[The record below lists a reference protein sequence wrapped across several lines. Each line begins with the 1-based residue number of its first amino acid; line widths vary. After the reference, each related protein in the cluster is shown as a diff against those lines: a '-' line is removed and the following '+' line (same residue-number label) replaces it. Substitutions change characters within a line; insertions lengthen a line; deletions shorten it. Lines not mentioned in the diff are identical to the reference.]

1 MSLSVVTEPKAILGP
16 ARGERPQVWSS
27 FFEPRFG
34 QRNPEFEMGLWFFRP
49 VQHDPN
55 LSIRIMLVSGQDGKG
70 PTSAVARPWSV
81 SFSLPVMSSIRRRRL
96 L

>member
-34 QRNPEFEMGLWFFRP
+34 QRNPEFEMGFWFFRP

-55 LSIRIMLVSGQDGKG
+55 LASVSCWCPGKMGKG
-70 PTSAVARPWSV
+70 Q
-81 SFSLPVMSSIRRRRL
+81 LQQ
-96 L
+96 